1 MSTSSNTS
9 METSS
14 VRIEPLAFLYR
25 GNQVTQ
31 SKNDVLQAISLRDL
45 VYEIKESNVLKL
57 EISRLRKV
65 AGMDK
70 QAYQR
75 LKTRLPYFTGATYRG
90 GIRHGEHFESI
101 SFFVLDLDHFPN
113 KEVLLE
119 KRKMLQA
126 DERIQALFVSPG
138 GLGLKLVFQLETPS
152 SSLKGFSDFYKTF
165 CFRFSEQYQLGEYLD
180 TATSDATR
188 VCFLSYDPEVYFN
201 PLALGIRTEDYIP
214 NFQTELTRVFAEHEQ
229 KTAAKTEAK
238 PEAKPALPESVY
250 QDIRKVLNPQ
260 GVVKYQAPQRPVF
273 VPEALY
279 ALDVPIRALA
289 AQCQLVFDEPRDIQY
304 GRKMSFRKGLAFAE
318 INVFFGKCGFSV
330 VVSPKRGSDI
340 ALAEVCKELVLSII
354 YG

>member
-1 MSTSSNTS
+1 MSTSSNS
-9 METSS
+9 FMANSS
-14 VRIEPLAFLYR
+14 VSIEPLACLYR

-31 SKNDVLQAISLRDL
+31 SKTDMLQALSLRNL
-45 VYEIKESNVLKL
+45 VHEIKESHVLKQ
-57 EISRLRKV
+57 EIIRLRKV
-65 AGMDK
+65 SGMDK

-113 KEVLLE
+113 KDVLLE
-119 KRKMLQA
+119 KRILIQQ
-126 DERIQALFVSPG
+126 DERIQASFVSPG
-138 GLGLKLVFQLETPS
+138 GLGLKLVFQLEGPS
-152 SSLKGFSDFYKTF
+152 SSLKAFSDFYKTF
-165 CFRFSEQYQLGEYLD
+165 CFRFSEQYQLGDYLD

-188 VCFLSYDPEVYFN
+188 VCFMSFDPEVYFN
-201 PLALGIRTEDYIP
+201 PLAIGIRTDDYIP
-214 NFQTELTRVFAEHEQ
+214 NFQTELTRVLAEHEQ
-229 KTAAKTEAK
+229 KKAPKTETK
-238 PEAKPALPESVY
+238 PELKPALPESVY

-260 GVVKYQAPQRPVF
+260 GVVKYQAPQRSVF

-279 ALDVPIRALA
+279 ALDEPIRTLA
-289 AQCQLVFDEPRDIQY
+289 EQCQLVFEDPRDIQY
-304 GRKMSFRKGLAFAE
+304 GRKMTFRRGMAFAE

-340 ALAEVCKELVLSII
+340 ALADVCKELVLSII